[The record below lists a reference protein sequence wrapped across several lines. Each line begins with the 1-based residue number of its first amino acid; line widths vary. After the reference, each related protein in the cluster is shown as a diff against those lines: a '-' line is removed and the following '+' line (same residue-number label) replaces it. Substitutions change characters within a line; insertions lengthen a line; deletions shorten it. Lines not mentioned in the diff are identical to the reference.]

1 MNKSSRKAACS
12 ARGNGQRPPPIRFIM
27 SLPAS
32 ACGTRLN
39 ALAAIT
45 PLVPFACAGVSSGA
59 RARLRVAAKSLKPS
73 AGCLPCECNV
83 SIPVQIHTHTQMQGE
98 PGRPN
103 PIPSVRLTGFP
114 PLAGEY
120 EIAWT
125 EMTSQSIGRVL
136 HSHVFLS
143 SDCICLPLTKITN
156 NRSEISF
163 LLLAVCHVLLQ
174 CAPVCR
180 NSKATV
186 TCEGIP
192 IVTTDLS
199 LTHLHTLRHTVCKEK
214 AKETKT

>member
-12 ARGNGQRPPPIRFIM
+12 TRGNGQRPPPIRFIM

-45 PLVPFACAGVSSGA
+45 PLVPFACAGVSSGT
-59 RARLRVAAKSLKPS
+59 RAQSFKSFKPS

-83 SIPVQIHTHTQMQGE
+83 SIPVQIHTQMQGE

-120 EIAWT
+120 GIAWT
-125 EMTSQSIGRVL
+125 EMTSQSIG
-136 HSHVFLS
+136 
-143 SDCICLPLTKITN
+143 
-156 NRSEISF
+156 ISMAMF
-163 LLLAVCHVLLQ
+163 
-174 CAPVCR
+174 
-180 NSKATV
+180 S
-186 TCEGIP
+186 
-192 IVTTDLS
+192 
-199 LTHLHTLRHTVCKEK
+199 
-214 AKETKT
+214 

>member
-1 MNKSSRKAACS
+1 MHTIPQNWVSQTTQMRHRLDSVEHPS
-12 ARGNGQRPPPIRFIM
+12 FFFFPL
-27 SLPAS
+27 SLPW
-32 ACGTRLN
+32 R
-39 ALAAIT
+39 AAAT
-45 PLVPFACAGVSSGA
+45 GLVSCAGVSSGT

-73 AGCLPCECNV
+73 AGCLPCECSV
-83 SIPVQIHTHTQMQGE
+83 TIPVQTHTHTQMQGE

-114 PLAGEY
+114 PLAGKY
-120 EIAWT
+120 GIVWT
-125 EMTSQSIGRVL
+125 EMTSQSIRSVL
-136 HSHVFLS
+136 HGHVFLS

-156 NRSEISF
+156 NQSGISF

-174 CAPVCR
+174 CGPVCR

-192 IVTTDLS
+192 IVTTDLP